1 MLNGPDQQAWSPS
14 SRELERR
21 NARRQISR
29 KQFTVAGISSVLV
42 LGALYTLIIT
52 SPGWQVVKDTFFDLD
67 YGREVLPTVLR
78 GLVVNIQLSF
88 IGGFFIAVIALS
100 LALIRTTKS
109 PALTPFRFLAT
120 AYVDIFRGAPLLLII
135 LLVGFGVP
143 ALRVAGLTS
152 NVIVL
157 GTVAVVL
164 TYSAYVAEVIRSGI
178 MSIHPSQRAA
188 ARSLGL
194 TSGQTMR
201 FVVLPQ
207 AIKRVIPPL
216 LNDFVSLLKDTGLVS
231 ILGVTDAVRAA
242 QINASRT
249 FNYTPYVVSAILFL
263 FCSPASIQRPA
274 SMMAIITA
282 RAVLGYFLTNSPVQ
296 PSTFSGW
303 SFQMSWVVAAVMPMP
318 SMMARWFQGSP
329 TQ

>member
-1 MLNGPDQQAWSPS
+1 MSERNHSAWSPS

-21 NARRQISR
+21 ALRRKLSR
-29 KQFTVAGISSVLV
+29 KQALIAVASSILV
-42 LGALYTLIIT
+42 LGTLSTILVT
-52 SPGWQVVKDTFFDLD
+52 SPGWEVVKTTFFDIQ
-67 YGREVLPTVLR
+67 YGKEVFPTVIK
-78 GLVVNIQLSF
+78 GLWINLQLTF
-88 IGGFFIAVIALS
+88 FGGIAIGIIAVG
-100 LALIRTTKS
+100 LALMRTTKS

-120 AYVDIFRGAPLLLII
+120 AYVDIFRGAPLILII

-143 ALRVAGLTS
+143 ALRLKGISS

-157 GTVAVVL
+157 GTIAVVL

-178 MSIHPSQRAA
+178 LSIHPSQRAA

-201 FVVLPQ
+201 YVVLPQ
-207 AIKRVIPPL
+207 ALRRVVPPL

-249 FNYTPYVVSAILFL
+249 FNYTPYVVTAILFL
-263 FCSPASIQRPA
+263 LITIPMTRYTDRAIRQRTQA
-274 SMMAIITA
+274 QNSEGAI
-282 RAVLGYFLTNSPVQ
+282 
-296 PSTFSGW
+296 
-303 SFQMSWVVAAVMPMP
+303 
-318 SMMARWFQGSP
+318 
-329 TQ
+329 

>member
-1 MLNGPDQQAWSPS
+1 MSERNPSAWSPS
-14 SRELERR
+14 SRELDRR
-21 NARRQISR
+21 ALRRKLNR
-29 KQFTVAGISSVLV
+29 KQGLIAAVSSVLV
-42 LGALYTLIIT
+42 LGTLTIILVT
-52 SPGWQVVKDTFFDLD
+52 SPGWEVVKATFFDIE
-67 YGREVLPTVLR
+67 YGKEVFPTVLK
-78 GLVVNIQLSF
+78 GLWINLQLTF
-88 IGGFFIAVIALS
+88 FGGIAIGAIAMG
-100 LALIRTTKS
+100 LALLRTTKS

-120 AYVDIFRGAPLLLII
+120 AYVDIFRGAPLILII

-143 ALRVAGLTS
+143 ALRLQGISS

-157 GTVAVVL
+157 GTIAVVL

-178 MSIHPSQRAA
+178 LSIHPSQRAA

-207 AIKRVIPPL
+207 ALRRVVPPL

-249 FNYTPYVVSAILFL
+249 FNYTPYVVAAILFL
-263 FCSPASIQRPA
+263 LITIPMTRYTDRAIRQRTQA
-274 SMMAIITA
+274 QNSEGAI
-282 RAVLGYFLTNSPVQ
+282 
-296 PSTFSGW
+296 
-303 SFQMSWVVAAVMPMP
+303 
-318 SMMARWFQGSP
+318 
-329 TQ
+329 

>member
-52 SPGWQVVKDTFFDLD
+52 SPGWQVVKETFFDLD
-67 YGREVLPTVLR
+67 YGRDVLPTVLR

-88 IGGFFIAVIALS
+88 IGGFFIAVIALA

-143 ALRVAGLTS
+143 ALRIAGLTS

-263 FCSPASIQRPA
+263 LITIPLTRYIDRVIRRSSAKQNSEG
-274 SMMAIITA
+274 AI
-282 RAVLGYFLTNSPVQ
+282 
-296 PSTFSGW
+296 
-303 SFQMSWVVAAVMPMP
+303 
-318 SMMARWFQGSP
+318 
-329 TQ
+329 

>member
-1 MLNGPDQQAWSPS
+1 
-14 SRELERR
+14 
-21 NARRQISR
+21 
-29 KQFTVAGISSVLV
+29 
-42 LGALYTLIIT
+42 LIIT
-52 SPGWQVVKDTFFDLD
+52 SPGWQVVKATFFDLD

-88 IGGFFIAVIALS
+88 IGGFFIAVIALA

-143 ALRVAGLTS
+143 ALRLAGLTS

-263 FCSPASIQRPA
+263 LITIPLTRYIDRVIRRSSAKQNSEG
-274 SMMAIITA
+274 AI
-282 RAVLGYFLTNSPVQ
+282 
-296 PSTFSGW
+296 
-303 SFQMSWVVAAVMPMP
+303 
-318 SMMARWFQGSP
+318 
-329 TQ
+329 

>member
-1 MLNGPDQQAWSPS
+1 MLKGPDQQTWSPS

-21 NARRQISR
+21 KARQQISR
-29 KQFTVAGISSVLV
+29 KQFTIAGFSSVLV

-52 SPGWQVVKDTFFDLD
+52 SPGWQVVKETFFDLD

-143 ALRVAGLTS
+143 ALRLAGLTS

-263 FCSPASIQRPA
+263 LITIPLTRYIDRVIRRSSAKQNSEG
-274 SMMAIITA
+274 AI
-282 RAVLGYFLTNSPVQ
+282 
-296 PSTFSGW
+296 
-303 SFQMSWVVAAVMPMP
+303 
-318 SMMARWFQGSP
+318 
-329 TQ
+329 

>member
-1 MLNGPDQQAWSPS
+1 MSEIKSSAWSPS

-21 NARRQISR
+21 ALRRKLSR
-29 KQFTVAGISSVLV
+29 KQAIIAAVSSIFV
-42 LGALYTLIIT
+42 LGSLAIVLIT
-52 SPGWQVVKDTFFDLD
+52 SPGWEVVKATFFDIE
-67 YGREVLPTVLR
+67 YGKEVFPTVVK
-78 GLVVNIQLSF
+78 GLWINLQLTF
-88 IGGFFIAVIALS
+88 FGGIAIGVIAMG
-100 LALIRTTKS
+100 LALLRTTKS

-120 AYVDIFRGAPLLLII
+120 AYVDIFRGAPLILII

-143 ALRVAGLTS
+143 ALRLQGISS

-157 GTVAVVL
+157 GTIAVVL

-178 MSIHPSQRAA
+178 LSIHPSQRAA

-207 AIKRVIPPL
+207 ALRRVVPPL

-249 FNYTPYVVSAILFL
+249 FNYTPYVVAAILFL
-263 FCSPASIQRPA
+263 LIPIPMTRYTDRAIRQRTQA
-274 SMMAIITA
+274 QNSEGAI
-282 RAVLGYFLTNSPVQ
+282 
-296 PSTFSGW
+296 
-303 SFQMSWVVAAVMPMP
+303 
-318 SMMARWFQGSP
+318 
-329 TQ
+329 

>member
-1 MLNGPDQQAWSPS
+1 MLKGPDQKAWSPS

-21 NARRQISR
+21 KARRQISR
-29 KQFTVAGISSVLV
+29 KQFTIAGISSVLV

-52 SPGWQVVKDTFFDLD
+52 SPGWQVVKATFFDLD

-88 IGGFFIAVIALS
+88 IGGFFIAMIALS

-143 ALRVAGLTS
+143 ALRLAGLTS

-263 FCSPASIQRPA
+263 LITIPLTRYIDRVIRRSSAKQNSEG
-274 SMMAIITA
+274 AI
-282 RAVLGYFLTNSPVQ
+282 
-296 PSTFSGW
+296 
-303 SFQMSWVVAAVMPMP
+303 
-318 SMMARWFQGSP
+318 
-329 TQ
+329 

>member
-1 MLNGPDQQAWSPS
+1 MSEKKTSAWSPS
-14 SRELERR
+14 SRELDRR
-21 NARRQISR
+21 ALRRKLSR
-29 KQFTVAGISSVLV
+29 KQSLIAAVSSILV
-42 LGALYTLIIT
+42 LGTLSTILIT
-52 SPGWQVVKDTFFDLD
+52 SPGWEVVKATFFDIE
-67 YGREVLPTVLR
+67 YGKEVFPAVVR
-78 GLVVNIQLSF
+78 GLWINLQLTF
-88 IGGFFIAVIALS
+88 FGGIAIGIIAMG
-100 LALIRTTKS
+100 LALLRTTKS

-120 AYVDIFRGAPLLLII
+120 AYVDIFRGAPLILII
-135 LLVGFGVP
+135 LLVGFGAP
-143 ALRVAGLTS
+143 ALRLQGISS

-178 MSIHPSQRAA
+178 LSIHPSQRAA

-207 AIKRVIPPL
+207 ALRRVVPPL

-249 FNYTPYVVSAILFL
+249 FNYTPYVVAAILFL
-263 FCSPASIQRPA
+263 LITIPMTRYTDRAIRQRTQA
-274 SMMAIITA
+274 QNSEGAI
-282 RAVLGYFLTNSPVQ
+282 
-296 PSTFSGW
+296 
-303 SFQMSWVVAAVMPMP
+303 
-318 SMMARWFQGSP
+318 
-329 TQ
+329 

>member
-1 MLNGPDQQAWSPS
+1 MFNGPDQQTWSPS
-14 SRELERR
+14 SREVERR
-21 NARRQISR
+21 KARRQISR
-29 KQFTVAGISSVLV
+29 KQFTVAGLSSVLV
-42 LGALYTLIIT
+42 LGALYFLVIT
-52 SPGWQVVKDTFFDLD
+52 SPGWQVVKATFFDLD

-88 IGGFFIAVIALS
+88 IGGFFIALIALA

-109 PALTPFRFLAT
+109 AALTPFRFLAT

-143 ALRVAGLTS
+143 ALRLAGLTS

-207 AIKRVIPPL
+207 AIRRVIPPL

-263 FCSPASIQRPA
+263 LITIPLTRYIDRVIRRSSAKQNSEG
-274 SMMAIITA
+274 AI
-282 RAVLGYFLTNSPVQ
+282 
-296 PSTFSGW
+296 
-303 SFQMSWVVAAVMPMP
+303 
-318 SMMARWFQGSP
+318 
-329 TQ
+329 

>member
-29 KQFTVAGISSVLV
+29 KQFTIAGISSVLV

-52 SPGWQVVKDTFFDLD
+52 SPGWQVVKETFFDLD
-67 YGREVLPTVLR
+67 YGRDVLPTVLR

-88 IGGFFIAVIALS
+88 IGGFFIAVIALA

-143 ALRVAGLTS
+143 ALRIAGLTS

-263 FCSPASIQRPA
+263 LITIPLTRYIDRVIRRSTAKQNSEG
-274 SMMAIITA
+274 AI
-282 RAVLGYFLTNSPVQ
+282 
-296 PSTFSGW
+296 
-303 SFQMSWVVAAVMPMP
+303 
-318 SMMARWFQGSP
+318 
-329 TQ
+329 

>member
-1 MLNGPDQQAWSPS
+1 MSERNPSAWSPS
-14 SRELERR
+14 SRELDRR
-21 NARRQISR
+21 ALRRKLNR
-29 KQFTVAGISSVLV
+29 KQSLIAAVSSVLV
-42 LGALYTLIIT
+42 LGTLTIILVT
-52 SPGWQVVKDTFFDLD
+52 SPGWEVVKATFFDIE
-67 YGREVLPTVLR
+67 YGKEVFPTVLK
-78 GLVVNIQLSF
+78 GLWINLQLTF
-88 IGGFFIAVIALS
+88 FGGLAIGVIAMG
-100 LALIRTTKS
+100 LALLRTTKS

-120 AYVDIFRGAPLLLII
+120 AYVDIFRGAPLILII

-143 ALRVAGLTS
+143 ALRLQGISS

-157 GTVAVVL
+157 GTIAVVL

-178 MSIHPSQRAA
+178 LSIHPSQRAA

-207 AIKRVIPPL
+207 ALRRVVPPL

-249 FNYTPYVVSAILFL
+249 FNYTPYVVAAILFL
-263 FCSPASIQRPA
+263 LITIPMTRYTDRAIRQRTQA
-274 SMMAIITA
+274 QNSEGAI
-282 RAVLGYFLTNSPVQ
+282 
-296 PSTFSGW
+296 
-303 SFQMSWVVAAVMPMP
+303 
-318 SMMARWFQGSP
+318 
-329 TQ
+329 

>member
-29 KQFTVAGISSVLV
+29 KQFSIAGVSSVLV

-109 PALTPFRFLAT
+109 AALTPFRFLAT

-263 FCSPASIQRPA
+263 LITIPLTRYIDRVIRRSSAKQNSEG
-274 SMMAIITA
+274 AI
-282 RAVLGYFLTNSPVQ
+282 
-296 PSTFSGW
+296 
-303 SFQMSWVVAAVMPMP
+303 
-318 SMMARWFQGSP
+318 
-329 TQ
+329 

>member
-21 NARRQISR
+21 YARRQISR
-29 KQFTVAGISSVLV
+29 KQFTIAGISSVLV

-263 FCSPASIQRPA
+263 LITIPLTRYIDRVIRRSSAKQNSEG
-274 SMMAIITA
+274 AI
-282 RAVLGYFLTNSPVQ
+282 
-296 PSTFSGW
+296 
-303 SFQMSWVVAAVMPMP
+303 
-318 SMMARWFQGSP
+318 
-329 TQ
+329 

>member
-1 MLNGPDQQAWSPS
+1 MSEKKTSAWSPS
-14 SRELERR
+14 SRELDRR
-21 NARRQISR
+21 ALRRKLSR
-29 KQFTVAGISSVLV
+29 KQSLIAAVSSILV
-42 LGALYTLIIT
+42 LGTLTTILIT
-52 SPGWQVVKDTFFDLD
+52 SPGWEVVKATFFDIE
-67 YGREVLPTVLR
+67 YGKEVFPTVVK
-78 GLVVNIQLSF
+78 GLWINLQLTF
-88 IGGFFIAVIALS
+88 FGGLAIGVIAMG
-100 LALIRTTKS
+100 LALLRTTRS

-120 AYVDIFRGAPLLLII
+120 AYVDIFRGAPLILII

-143 ALRVAGLTS
+143 ALRLQGISS

-157 GTVAVVL
+157 GTIAVVL

-178 MSIHPSQRAA
+178 LSIHPSQRAA

-207 AIKRVIPPL
+207 ALRRVVPPL

-249 FNYTPYVVSAILFL
+249 FNYTPD
-263 FCSPASIQRPA
+263 
-274 SMMAIITA
+274 
-282 RAVLGYFLTNSPVQ
+282 
-296 PSTFSGW
+296 
-303 SFQMSWVVAAVMPMP
+303 VVAAILLLLITIPMTRYTDR
-318 SMMARWFQGSP
+318 AIRQR
-329 TQ
+329 TQAQNSEGAI